1 MAKLTP
7 LSEIQERQYSFVP
20 GAVLASGCAGCGGGI
35 VAQGLARAIDRIGL
49 SKDNVFIVLGVHCS
63 GTQAAA
69 LDYSVLFGLH
79 GRPLGYATGLKLF
92 RPELTVITVQG
103 DGDSV
108 VIGGNHF
115 IHAAR
120 RNIDLT
126 TIVCNNFIFGRTGG
140 QFSSTTPTGAHATS
154 APYGVIDRPFDVCK
168 LAESAGATFVARGT
182 TYHAVELIDIVEKA
196 IRHRGYSVVEVL
208 AQCPTSFGRQNRNM
222 MGGDSAVEMMKWMK
236 DNTIRIH
243 VAEKMSEEKLKG
255 KIPIGI
261 FVDKEAPE
269 YTEQYWDTVKRVQGA
284 NKG

>member
-1 MAKLTP
+1 MAKLEP
-7 LSEIQERQYSFVP
+7 LSEIIERQYSSVP
-20 GAVLASGCAGCGGGI
+20 NAVLAVGCMGCGGGI
-35 VAQGLARAIDRIGL
+35 VCQTLARAIDRIGIH
-49 SKDNVFIVLGVHCS
+49 KDNVFIVMGVHCS
-63 GTQAAA
+63 GTQVAA
-69 LDYSVLFGLH
+69 LDYSMLTGLH
-79 GRPLGYATGLKLF
+79 GRPLGYATGFKLF

-120 RNIDLT
+120 RNIDIT

-140 QFSSTTPTGAHATS
+140 QFSSTTPTGARATS
-154 APYGVIDRPFDVCK
+154 APYGVTERPFDICK

-182 TYHAVELIDIVEKA
+182 TYHAIELIDIIEKA
-196 IRHRGYSVVEVL
+196 IRHRGYSVVEVF

-236 DNTIRIH
+236 NNTIRIDL
-243 VAEKMSEEKLKG
+243 AEKVSEEKRKD
-255 KIPIGI
+255 KIPIGV

-269 YTEQYWDTVKRVQGA
+269 YTEQYWDMVKRIQGA